1 MLYGVTLFYNNFTT
15 HAQTLWNRL
24 MIYIA
29 FFGWAG
35 SNKFKQAE
43 LLLFMHAYWELLH
56 TYNCA
61 AKKHNSPQASVC
73 HFTRKTEPPLAHS
86 HTPLAHTRCKF
97 TRRLIPSDIFSI
109 NLIKFIFLFFF
120 TAKFPPHSSLL
131 FSWCPN
137 FRSLKFIYFAS
148 PRRLQRAI
156 TLTHSNGSHRRC
168 IGKSGI

>member
-1 MLYGVTLFYNNFTT
+1 MLFGVTLFSNNFTT

-29 FFGWAG
+29 FFGWPG

-61 AKKHNSPQASVC
+61 MKKYNSLQASVS
-73 HFTRKTEPPLAHS
+73 HFTRKTEPPSLT
-86 HTPLAHTRCKF
+86 HTHLWHTHCKF

-109 NLIKFIFLFFF
+109 NLIKFIFPLL
-120 TAKFPPHSSLL
+120 TATKFPPLSSLL
-131 FSWCPN
+131 FSRCPN

-156 TLTHSNGSHRRC
+156 TLTHSNGLHRRC

>member
-1 MLYGVTLFYNNFTT
+1 MLFGVPLFPTISQHT

-61 AKKHNSPQASVC
+61 KKHNSLQASVS
-73 HFTRKTEPPLAHS
+73 HFTRKTEPPRSLT
-86 HTPLAHTRCKF
+86 HTFGTHTLQIHPALNSERYFFNQFNQIYFSPSSPLDSRH
-97 TRRLIPSDIFSI
+97 
-109 NLIKFIFLFFF
+109 
-120 TAKFPPHSSLL
+120 SLL

-137 FRSLKFIYFAS
+137 FRSLKFIYSAS

-156 TLTHSNGSHRRC
+156 TLTHSNGLQRRC